1 MSNSFTAPV
10 RILVLG
16 NGSLLDECVC
26 NLLVTHSGLNVT
38 RILYTDENT
47 LYDLVNNEYPCTVFI
62 NEFGALDVGRIIK
75 LIFSAPSAFVRC
87 IIVVHVENSRLDVY
101 CRPEAHAP
109 VTRRESILVHTKEE
123 LVNLALEGSICA

>member
-62 NEFGALDVGRIIK
+62 NEFGALDVERIIK
-75 LIFSAPSAFVRC
+75 LIFSAPSSFVKC

-101 CRPEAHAP
+101 CRPGAHAP
-109 VTRRESILVHTKEE
+109 VTRRKSVLVHTKEE